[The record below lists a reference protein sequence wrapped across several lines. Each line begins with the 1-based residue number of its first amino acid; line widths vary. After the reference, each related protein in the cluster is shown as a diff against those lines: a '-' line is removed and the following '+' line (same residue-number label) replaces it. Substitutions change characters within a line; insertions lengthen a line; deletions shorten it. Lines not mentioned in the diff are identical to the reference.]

1 MIVLSPEGK
10 AQTSAARV
18 ASLPRFADLRGKVV
32 GLLDNSKP
40 NADKLEERFEQLL
53 RERFG
58 VAGVVRRR
66 KITNSAGRAEA
77 LSRSARRASRFHSQR
92 SRRLRIVHVVEY
104 PRLHRV
110 AEARQVCGHV
120 DHPCV

>member
-53 RERFG
+53 REKFG

-66 KITNSAGRAEA
+66 KITAQQGAPKPYLDQLA
-77 LSRSARRASRFHSQR
+77 AQADFILSG
-92 SRRLRIVHVVEY
+92 L
-104 PRLHRV
+104 
-110 AEARQVCGHV
+110 G
-120 DHPCV
+120 D